1 MDGKD
6 ILKIFEEKGAL
17 LKGHFLLSS
26 GLHSDT
32 YLQCALVLQYPDLAS
47 LLTEE
52 LTKNLEVEKVDVVIG
67 PALGGIILAYELAR
81 KIGARA
87 IFAERVEGKMQLRR
101 GFTVHKGERVLL
113 VEDVITTG
121 ASLKEVEDLVRE
133 KGGIIAGIGAIVDRS
148 GGNSLFGSEVKALL
162 TLKIQNYLPEK
173 CPLCKKGIPLTV
185 PGSKQLGKKL
195 R

>member
-1 MDGKD
+1 VDGKD

>member
-81 KIGARA
+81 KMGARA

-162 TLKIQNYLPEK
+162 TLKIQNYLPILIASVGHLKVFEK
-173 CPLCKKGIPLTV
+173 NRKNKI
-185 PGSKQLGKKL
+185 
-195 R
+195 

>member
-47 LLTEE
+47 FLTEE
-52 LTKNLEVEKVDVVIG
+52 LTKNLGIEKVDVVIG
-67 PALGGIILAYELAR
+67 PALGGIILAYEVAR

-87 IFAERVEGKMQLRR
+87 IFAERVEGRMQLRR
-101 GFTVHKGERVLL
+101 GFAVHKGERVLL

-121 ASLKEVEDLVRE
+121 ASLKEVEDLVKE
-133 KGGIIAGIGAIVDRS
+133 KGGIIVGIGTIVDRS
-148 GGNSLFGSEVKALL
+148 GGNSLFGSKVKALL

-173 CPLCKKGIPLTV
+173 CPLCRKGIPLTV
-185 PGSKQLGKKL
+185 PGSKQLEKKL
-195 R
+195 